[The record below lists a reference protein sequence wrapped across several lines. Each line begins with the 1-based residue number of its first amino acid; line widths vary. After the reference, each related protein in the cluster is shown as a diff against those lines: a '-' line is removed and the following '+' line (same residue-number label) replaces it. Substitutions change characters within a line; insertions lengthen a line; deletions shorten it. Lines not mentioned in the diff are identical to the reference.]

1 MEKISEKSHK
11 NSWDKKSESYAKF
24 SGELGDFG
32 KRVFE
37 ILRGW
42 GVSFAGKSVLD
53 VGAGTGVYSLYLAS
67 LGAKV
72 TAIDSS
78 EGMLRELR
86 RSAQEFGISLQNVL
100 NLSFA
105 EFCERARVGGFERQD
120 PANGLEQNLKILPHH
135 CGSNSKILQNYDDQ
149 RISQGLKIQNFKP
162 TPQGESSATS
172 DLDFAPWEDDD
183 LKYGSTT
190 YASEN
195 YVARSAG
202 KNALNSTLNSVPLF
216 DIAFL
221 TMSPALKSTEDFEA
235 FLALGERKIYLNWV
249 SERNSSMLAPLFERF
264 GAGHKR
270 LATAAEKFEALLGA
284 RDIKFKSEILTER
297 RKQKRSLQEAVQ
309 NAAWHLHM
317 DGAEA
322 SEREIEELLK
332 KRAKGGMISD
342 EIEASFK
349 LFYI

>member
-1 MEKISEKSHK
+1 M
-11 NSWDKKSESYAKF
+11 
-24 SGELGDFG
+24 
-32 KRVFE
+32 
-37 ILRGW
+37 
-42 GVSFAGKSVLD
+42 LD

-105 EFCERARVGGFERQD
+105 EFCERLSRDGFANAAGENFKIYPCPQSEISNAQAQEAR
-120 PANGLEQNLKILPHH
+120 ALNLKDTV
-135 CGSNSKILQNYDDQ
+135 SKS
-149 RISQGLKIQNFKP
+149 RESENFKIP
-162 TPQGESSATS
+162 A
-172 DLDFAPWEDDD
+172 A
-183 LKYGSTT
+183 
-190 YASEN
+190 
-195 YVARSAG
+195 
-202 KNALNSTLNSVPLF
+202 F

-235 FLALGERKIYLNWV
+235 FLALGERKIYLNWA

-264 GAGHKR
+264 GTGHKR

-284 RDIKFKSEILTER
+284 RGIKFKSEILTER
-297 RKQKRSLQEAVQ
+297 REQKRSLQEAVQ

-342 EIEASFK
+342 EIKASFK

>member
-1 MEKISEKSHK
+1 MEKIGEKSDE

-24 SGELGDFG
+24 SGEPGSFG

-86 RSAQEFGISLQNVL
+86 RSAEEFGISLQNVL

-105 EFCERARVGGFERQD
+105 EFCERLSRDGFADAAGE
-120 PANGLEQNLKILPHH
+120 
-135 CGSNSKILQNYDDQ
+135 
-149 RISQGLKIQNFKP
+149 NFKIYP
-162 TPQGESSATS
+162 RSQSEISNAQAQEAQILNFKDAASKTRES
-172 DLDFAPWEDDD
+172 
-183 LKYGSTT
+183 
-190 YASEN
+190 
-195 YVARSAG
+195 
-202 KNALNSTLNSVPLF
+202 KNFKIPAVF

-235 FLALGERKIYLNWV
+235 FLALGERKIYLNWA

-284 RDIKFKSEILTER
+284 RDIKFKSEILTEKR
-297 RKQKRSLQEAVQ
+297 EQKRSLQEAVQ

-322 SEREIEELLK
+322 SEREIEEILK

>member
-1 MEKISEKSHK
+1 MERIGEKSHK

-24 SGELGDFG
+24 SGEPGDFG

-86 RSAQEFGISLQNVL
+86 RSAEEFGISLQNVL

-105 EFCERARVGGFERQD
+105 EFCERLSRDGFADGAGE
-120 PANGLEQNLKILPHH
+120 
-135 CGSNSKILQNYDDQ
+135 
-149 RISQGLKIQNFKP
+149 NFKIYP
-162 TPQGESSATS
+162 RSQ
-172 DLDFAPWEDDD
+172 
-183 LKYGSTT
+183 
-190 YASEN
+190 SEISN
-195 YVARSAG
+195 LQAQEAQ
-202 KNALNSTLNSVPLF
+202 ALNSKDAASKNRGSENFKIPAVF

-235 FLALGERKIYLNWV
+235 FLALGERKIYLNWA

-264 GAGHKR
+264 GTGHKR

-284 RDIKFKSEILTER
+284 RDIKFKSEILTEKR
-297 RKQKRSLQEAVQ
+297 EQKRSLQEAVQ

-332 KRAKGGMISD
+332 KRVRSGMISD

>member
-1 MEKISEKSHK
+1 MEKIGEKSDE

-24 SGELGDFG
+24 NGELVDFG

-86 RSAQEFGISLQNVL
+86 RSAQEFDISLQNVL

-105 EFCERARVGGFERQD
+105 EFCERLSRDGFADAAGENFKIYPRSQSEISNAQAQEAR
-120 PANGLEQNLKILPHH
+120 ALNLKDAA
-135 CGSNSKILQNYDDQ
+135 SKS
-149 RISQGLKIQNFKP
+149 RESENFKIP
-162 TPQGESSATS
+162 A
-172 DLDFAPWEDDD
+172 
-183 LKYGSTT
+183 
-190 YASEN
+190 
-195 YVARSAG
+195 V
-202 KNALNSTLNSVPLF
+202 F

-235 FLALGERKIYLNWV
+235 FLALGERKIYLNWA

-284 RDIKFKSEILTER
+284 RDIKFKSEILTEKR
-297 RKQKRSLQEAVQ
+297 EQKRSLQEAVQ

-322 SEREIEELLK
+322 SEREIEEILK

-342 EIEASFK
+342 EIKASFK

>member
-1 MEKISEKSHK
+1 MEKIGGKSDE

-24 SGELGDFG
+24 SGELGVFG

-86 RSAQEFGISLQNVL
+86 RSAEEFGISLQNVL

-105 EFCERARVGGFERQD
+105 EFCERLSRDGFADAAGENFKIYPRSQSEISNVQ
-120 PANGLEQNLKILPHH
+120 AQEAQALNLK
-135 CGSNSKILQNYDDQ
+135 D
-149 RISQGLKIQNFKP
+149 
-162 TPQGESSATS
+162 A
-172 DLDFAPWEDDD
+172 
-183 LKYGSTT
+183 
-190 YASEN
+190 
-195 YVARSAG
+195 AG
-202 KNALNSTLNSVPLF
+202 KNRESENFKIPAVF

-235 FLALGERKIYLNWV
+235 FLALGERKIYLNWA

-264 GAGHKR
+264 GTGHKR
-270 LATAAEKFEALLGA
+270 LATAAEKFEALLEA

-297 RKQKRSLQEAVQ
+297 REQKRSLQEAVQ

-322 SEREIEELLK
+322 SEREIEEILE

>member
-1 MEKISEKSHK
+1 MEKIGEKPHE

-37 ILRGW
+37 ILRSW
-42 GVSFAGKSVLD
+42 GASFAGKSVLD

-86 RSAQEFGISLQNVL
+86 RSAREFGIPLQNVL

-105 EFCERARVGGFERQD
+105 EFCERLSRDGFADAAGENFKIYPRSQSEISNAQAQEAR
-120 PANGLEQNLKILPHH
+120 ALNLKDAA
-135 CGSNSKILQNYDDQ
+135 SKN
-149 RISQGLKIQNFKP
+149 RGCENFKIP
-162 TPQGESSATS
+162 A
-172 DLDFAPWEDDD
+172 
-183 LKYGSTT
+183 
-190 YASEN
+190 
-195 YVARSAG
+195 V
-202 KNALNSTLNSVPLF
+202 F

-221 TMSPALKSTEDFEA
+221 TMSPALKSKQDFEA
-235 FLALGERKIYLNWV
+235 FLALGERKIYLNWA

-284 RDIKFKSEILTER
+284 RDIKFKSEILTEKR
-297 RKQKRSLQEAVQ
+297 EQKRSLQEAVQ

-322 SEREIEELLK
+322 SEREIEEILK
-332 KRAKGGMISD
+332 KRAKGGVISD

>member
-1 MEKISEKSHK
+1 MEKIGEKSDE

-24 SGELGDFG
+24 SGEPGSFG

-42 GVSFAGKSVLD
+42 GVSFVGKSVLD

-86 RSAQEFGISLQNVL
+86 RSAKEFGIALQNVL

-105 EFCERARVGGFERQD
+105 EFCERLSRDGFADAAGE
-120 PANGLEQNLKILPHH
+120 
-135 CGSNSKILQNYDDQ
+135 
-149 RISQGLKIQNFKP
+149 NFKIYP
-162 TPQGESSATS
+162 RSKSEISNLQAQEAQVLNFKDAASKTRES
-172 DLDFAPWEDDD
+172 
-183 LKYGSTT
+183 
-190 YASEN
+190 
-195 YVARSAG
+195 
-202 KNALNSTLNSVPLF
+202 KNFKIPAVF

-235 FLALGERKIYLNWV
+235 FLALGERKIYLNWA

-264 GAGHKR
+264 GTGHKR

-284 RDIKFKSEILTER
+284 RNIKFKSEILTEKR
-297 RKQKRSLQEAVQ
+297 EQKRSLQEAVQ

-322 SEREIEELLK
+322 SEREIEEILK
-332 KRAKGGMISD
+332 KRAKGGVISD

>member
-1 MEKISEKSHK
+1 MEKIGEKSDE

-24 SGELGDFG
+24 SGEPGSFG

-86 RSAQEFGISLQNVL
+86 RSAEEFGIPLQNVL

-105 EFCERARVGGFERQD
+105 EFCERLSRDGFADAAGENFKIYPRSQIEISNSQ
-120 PANGLEQNLKILPHH
+120 AQEAQALNLKDAA
-135 CGSNSKILQNYDDQ
+135 SKS
-149 RISQGLKIQNFKP
+149 RESENFKIP
-162 TPQGESSATS
+162 A
-172 DLDFAPWEDDD
+172 
-183 LKYGSTT
+183 
-190 YASEN
+190 
-195 YVARSAG
+195 V
-202 KNALNSTLNSVPLF
+202 F

-221 TMSPALKSTEDFEA
+221 TMSPALKSEQDFEA
-235 FLALGERKIYLNWV
+235 FLALGERKIYLNWA

-264 GAGHKR
+264 GAGAKR

-284 RDIKFKSEILTER
+284 RDIKFKSEILTEKR
-297 RKQKRSLQEAVQ
+297 EQKRSLQEAVQ

-332 KRAKGGMISD
+332 KRAKDGVISD

>member
-1 MEKISEKSHK
+1 MEKIGEKTHE

-86 RSAQEFGISLQNVL
+86 HSAQEFGIRLQNVL

-105 EFCERARVGGFERQD
+105 EFCERLSRDGFTDAADENFKIYPRSQSEISNSQAQEAR
-120 PANGLEQNLKILPHH
+120 ALNLKDAV
-135 CGSNSKILQNYDDQ
+135 SKS
-149 RISQGLKIQNFKP
+149 RESENFKIP
-162 TPQGESSATS
+162 A
-172 DLDFAPWEDDD
+172 
-183 LKYGSTT
+183 
-190 YASEN
+190 
-195 YVARSAG
+195 V
-202 KNALNSTLNSVPLF
+202 F

-235 FLALGERKIYLNWV
+235 FLALGERKIYLNWA

-264 GAGHKR
+264 GTGHKR

-284 RDIKFKSEILTER
+284 RDVKFKSEILTER
-297 RKQKRSLQEAVQ
+297 REQKRSLQEAVQ

-332 KRAKGGMISD
+332 KRAKDGMISD

>member
-1 MEKISEKSHK
+1 MEKIGEKSDE

-86 RSAQEFGISLQNVL
+86 RSAQEFGIALQNVL

-105 EFCERARVGGFERQD
+105 EFCERLSRDGFADAAGENFKIYPRPQSEISNAQAQESAAR
-120 PANGLEQNLKILPHH
+120 ALNLKDAM
-135 CGSNSKILQNYDDQ
+135 SKS
-149 RISQGLKIQNFKP
+149 RESENFKIP
-162 TPQGESSATS
+162 
-172 DLDFAPWEDDD
+172 
-183 LKYGSTT
+183 
-190 YASEN
+190 
-195 YVARSAG
+195 VA
-202 KNALNSTLNSVPLF
+202 F

-235 FLALGERKIYLNWV
+235 FLALGERKIYLNWA

-264 GAGHKR
+264 GADHKR

-297 RKQKRSLQEAVQ
+297 REQKRSLQEAVQ

-317 DGAEA
+317 DGAKA
-322 SEREIEELLK
+322 SEREIEEILK

>member
-1 MEKISEKSHK
+1 MERIGEKSHK

-24 SGELGDFG
+24 SGEPGDFG

-86 RSAQEFGISLQNVL
+86 RSAEEFGISLQNVL

-105 EFCERARVGGFERQD
+105 EFCERLSRDGF
-120 PANGLEQNLKILPHH
+120 ANAADENFKIYPRSKSKISNSQTQEAQALNLKDAV
-135 CGSNSKILQNYDDQ
+135 SKN
-149 RISQGLKIQNFKP
+149 RGCENFKIP
-162 TPQGESSATS
+162 A
-172 DLDFAPWEDDD
+172 
-183 LKYGSTT
+183 
-190 YASEN
+190 
-195 YVARSAG
+195 V
-202 KNALNSTLNSVPLF
+202 F

-221 TMSPALKSTEDFEA
+221 TMSPALKSKQDFEA
-235 FLALGERKIYLNWV
+235 FLALGERKIYLNWA

-284 RDIKFKSEILTER
+284 RDIKFKSEILTEKR
-297 RKQKRSLQEAVQ
+297 EQKRSLQEAVQ

-322 SEREIEELLK
+322 SEREIEEILK
-332 KRAKGGMISD
+332 KRAKGGVISD

>member
-1 MEKISEKSHK
+1 MKKIGEKSDE

-86 RSAQEFGISLQNVL
+86 RSAQEFGIALQNVL

-105 EFCERARVGGFERQD
+105 EFCERLSRDGFRD
-120 PANGLEQNLKILPHH
+120 
-135 CGSNSKILQNYDDQ
+135 
-149 RISQGLKIQNFKP
+149 
-162 TPQGESSATS
+162 T
-172 DLDFAPWEDDD
+172 
-183 LKYGSTT
+183 
-190 YASEN
+190 
-195 YVARSAG
+195 AG
-202 KNALNSTLNSVPLF
+202 KNFKIYPRSQSEISNAQAQEARALNLKDAVSENRESENFKIPAVF
-216 DIAFL
+216 DIVFL

-235 FLALGERKIYLNWV
+235 FLALGERKIYLNWA

-264 GAGHKR
+264 GTGHKR

-297 RKQKRSLQEAVQ
+297 REQKRSLQEAVQ

-322 SEREIEELLK
+322 SEREIEEILK

>member
-1 MEKISEKSHK
+1 MEKIGEKSDE

-24 SGELGDFG
+24 SGEPGSFG

-86 RSAQEFGISLQNVL
+86 RSAQEFGIPLQNVL

-105 EFCERARVGGFERQD
+105 EFCERLSRNGF
-120 PANGLEQNLKILPHH
+120 ANATGENFKIYPRSQSEI
-135 CGSNSKILQNYDDQ
+135 SNSQAQEAQALD
-149 RISQGLKIQNFKP
+149 LKDAVSKSRESENFKI
-162 TPQGESSATS
+162 SA
-172 DLDFAPWEDDD
+172 
-183 LKYGSTT
+183 
-190 YASEN
+190 
-195 YVARSAG
+195 V
-202 KNALNSTLNSVPLF
+202 F

-221 TMSPALKSTEDFEA
+221 TMSPALKSTKDFEA
-235 FLALGERKIYLNWV
+235 FLALGERKIYLNWA
-249 SERNSSMLAPLFERF
+249 SERNSSMLAPLFKRF

-284 RDIKFKSEILTER
+284 RDIKFKSEILTEKR
-297 RKQKRSLQEAVQ
+297 EQKRSLQGAVQ

-332 KRAKGGMISD
+332 KRVKGGIISD

>member
-1 MEKISEKSHK
+1 MEKIGGKSDE
-11 NSWDKKSESYAKF
+11 NSWNKKSESYAKF

-42 GVSFAGKSVLD
+42 GVSFAGKSLLD

-86 RSAQEFGISLQNVL
+86 RSAGEFGISLQNVL
-100 NLSFA
+100 NLNFA
-105 EFCERARVGGFERQD
+105 EFCERLSRDGFTNTTGKNFKIYLHSQSEISNSQVQEAR
-120 PANGLEQNLKILPHH
+120 ALNLK
-135 CGSNSKILQNYDDQ
+135 D
-149 RISQGLKIQNFKP
+149 
-162 TPQGESSATS
+162 A
-172 DLDFAPWEDDD
+172 
-183 LKYGSTT
+183 
-190 YASEN
+190 ASEN
-195 YVARSAG
+195 RGSENFKIPAV
-202 KNALNSTLNSVPLF
+202 F

-235 FLALGERKIYLNWV
+235 FLALGERKIYLNWA

-264 GAGHKR
+264 GTGHKR
-270 LATAAEKFEALLGA
+270 LTTAAEKFEALLKEREIA
-284 RDIKFKSEILTER
+284 FKSEILTEKR
-297 RKQKRSLQEAVQ
+297 EQKRSLQEAVQ

-332 KRAKGGMISD
+332 KRAKDGMISD

>member
-1 MEKISEKSHK
+1 MERIGEKSHK

-24 SGELGDFG
+24 SGELGAFG

-105 EFCERARVGGFERQD
+105 EFCERLSRDGFADAAGENFKIYPRPQSEISNSQ
-120 PANGLEQNLKILPHH
+120 AQKTAAQALNLKDAV
-135 CGSNSKILQNYDDQ
+135 SKS
-149 RISQGLKIQNFKP
+149 RESENFKIP
-162 TPQGESSATS
+162 A
-172 DLDFAPWEDDD
+172 
-183 LKYGSTT
+183 
-190 YASEN
+190 
-195 YVARSAG
+195 V
-202 KNALNSTLNSVPLF
+202 F

-235 FLALGERKIYLNWV
+235 FLALGERKIYLNWA

-264 GAGHKR
+264 GTDHKR

-284 RDIKFKSEILTER
+284 RDIRFKSEILTEKR
-297 RKQKRSLQEAVQ
+297 EQKRSLQEAVQ

-332 KRAKGGMISD
+332 KRVRSGVISD

>member
-1 MEKISEKSHK
+1 MEKIGGKSDE

-24 SGELGDFG
+24 SGELGSFG

-37 ILRGW
+37 ILRDW

-86 RSAQEFGISLQNVL
+86 RSAQGFGIPLQNVL

-105 EFCERARVGGFERQD
+105 EFCERLSRDGFADAAGE
-120 PANGLEQNLKILPHH
+120 NFKIYPHPQSKI
-135 CGSNSKILQNYDDQ
+135 SNSQ
-149 RISQGLKIQNFKP
+149 SQEAQTLNLEDAMSKSRESKNFKIP
-162 TPQGESSATS
+162 A
-172 DLDFAPWEDDD
+172 
-183 LKYGSTT
+183 
-190 YASEN
+190 
-195 YVARSAG
+195 V
-202 KNALNSTLNSVPLF
+202 F

-235 FLALGERKIYLNWV
+235 FLALGERKIYLNWA

-264 GAGHKR
+264 GTGHKR
-270 LATAAEKFEALLGA
+270 LATAAEKFEAMLGA

-297 RKQKRSLQEAVQ
+297 REQKRSLQEAVQ

-322 SEREIEELLK
+322 SEREIEEILK
-332 KRAKGGMISD
+332 KRAKGGVISD

>member
-1 MEKISEKSHK
+1 MKKIGEKSDE

-24 SGELGDFG
+24 SGEPGDFG

-42 GVSFAGKSVLD
+42 GVGFAGKSVLD

-86 RSAQEFGISLQNVL
+86 RSAQEFGIPLQNVL

-105 EFCERARVGGFERQD
+105 EFCERLSRDGFAGAVGENFKIYPHSQSEISNAKAQE
-120 PANGLEQNLKILPHH
+120 AQALNLKDAV
-135 CGSNSKILQNYDDQ
+135 SKNH
-149 RISQGLKIQNFKP
+149 GCENFKIP
-162 TPQGESSATS
+162 A
-172 DLDFAPWEDDD
+172 
-183 LKYGSTT
+183 
-190 YASEN
+190 
-195 YVARSAG
+195 V
-202 KNALNSTLNSVPLF
+202 F

-235 FLALGERKIYLNWV
+235 FLALGERKIYLNWA

-264 GAGHKR
+264 GAGAKR

-284 RDIKFKSEILTER
+284 RNIKFKSEILTER
-297 RKQKRSLQEAVQ
+297 REQKRSLQEAVQ

-322 SEREIEELLK
+322 SEREIEEILK

>member
-1 MEKISEKSHK
+1 MEKIGEKSHK

-42 GVSFAGKSVLD
+42 SVSFAGKSVLD

-86 RSAQEFGISLQNVL
+86 RSAEEFGIPLQNVL

-105 EFCERARVGGFERQD
+105 EFCERLSCNGFADAAGENFKIYPRSRSEISNSQ
-120 PANGLEQNLKILPHH
+120 AQESAAQALNLKDAV
-135 CGSNSKILQNYDDQ
+135 SESRESK
-149 RISQGLKIQNFKP
+149 NFKIP
-162 TPQGESSATS
+162 A
-172 DLDFAPWEDDD
+172 A
-183 LKYGSTT
+183 
-190 YASEN
+190 
-195 YVARSAG
+195 
-202 KNALNSTLNSVPLF
+202 F

-235 FLALGERKIYLNWV
+235 FLALGERKIYLNWA

-270 LATAAEKFEALLGA
+270 LATAAEKFEAMLGA
-284 RDIKFKSEILTER
+284 RDVKFKSEILTER
-297 RKQKRSLQEAVQ
+297 REQKRSLQEAVQ

-317 DGAEA
+317 DGAKA
-322 SEREIEELLK
+322 SEREIEEILK

-342 EIEASFK
+342 EIEANFK

>member
-1 MEKISEKSHK
+1 MEKIGEKSHK

-24 SGELGDFG
+24 SGELGAFG

-42 GVSFAGKSVLD
+42 GVSFAGKSMLD
-53 VGAGTGVYSLYLAS
+53 VGAGTGIYSLYLAS

-86 RSAQEFGISLQNVL
+86 RSAEEFGISLQNVL

-105 EFCERARVGGFERQD
+105 EFCERLSRDGFRDTAGE
-120 PANGLEQNLKILPHH
+120 
-135 CGSNSKILQNYDDQ
+135 
-149 RISQGLKIQNFKP
+149 NFKIYP
-162 TPQGESSATS
+162 RSQ
-172 DLDFAPWEDDD
+172 
-183 LKYGSTT
+183 
-190 YASEN
+190 SEISN
-195 YVARSAG
+195 AQAQEARALNFKDAAG
-202 KNALNSTLNSVPLF
+202 KNRESENFKIPAVF

-249 SERNSSMLAPLFERF
+249 SERNSSMMTPLFERF
-264 GAGHKR
+264 GTGAKR

-284 RDIKFKSEILTER
+284 RNIKFKSEILTER
-297 RKQKRSLQEAVQ
+297 REQKRSLQEAVQ

-332 KRAKGGMISD
+332 KRAKSGVISD

>member
-1 MEKISEKSHK
+1 MEKIGEKSDE

-24 SGELGDFG
+24 SGEPGSFG

-86 RSAQEFGISLQNVL
+86 RSAEEFGIALQNVL

-105 EFCERARVGGFERQD
+105 EFCERLSRDGFADAAGE
-120 PANGLEQNLKILPHH
+120 
-135 CGSNSKILQNYDDQ
+135 
-149 RISQGLKIQNFKP
+149 NFKIYP
-162 TPQGESSATS
+162 RSQSEISNLQAQEAQVLNFKGAASKTRE
-172 DLDFAPWEDDD
+172 
-183 LKYGSTT
+183 
-190 YASEN
+190 SEN
-195 YVARSAG
+195 FKIPAV
-202 KNALNSTLNSVPLF
+202 F

-235 FLALGERKIYLNWV
+235 FLALGERKIYLNWA

-264 GAGHKR
+264 GTGVKR
-270 LATAAEKFEALLGA
+270 LATAAEKFEALLKA

-317 DGAEA
+317 DGAKA
-322 SEREIEELLK
+322 SEREIEEILK

>member
-1 MEKISEKSHK
+1 MERIGEKSHK

-24 SGELGDFG
+24 SGEPGDFG

-86 RSAQEFGISLQNVL
+86 RSAEEFGISLQNVL

-105 EFCERARVGGFERQD
+105 EFCERLSRDGFADGAGENFKIYPRSQSEISNAQAQEAR
-120 PANGLEQNLKILPHH
+120 ALNLKDAV
-135 CGSNSKILQNYDDQ
+135 SKN
-149 RISQGLKIQNFKP
+149 RESENFKIP
-162 TPQGESSATS
+162 A
-172 DLDFAPWEDDD
+172 
-183 LKYGSTT
+183 
-190 YASEN
+190 
-195 YVARSAG
+195 V
-202 KNALNSTLNSVPLF
+202 F

-235 FLALGERKIYLNWV
+235 FLALGERKIYLNWA

-264 GAGHKR
+264 GTGHKR

-284 RDIKFKSEILTER
+284 RDIKFKSEILTEKR
-297 RKQKRSLQEAVQ
+297 EQKRSLQEAVQ
-309 NAAWHLHM
+309 FPH
-317 DGAEA
+317 D
-322 SEREIEELLK
+322 
-332 KRAKGGMISD
+332 
-342 EIEASFK
+342 
-349 LFYI
+349 

>member
-1 MEKISEKSHK
+1 MEKIGEKTHE

-86 RSAQEFGISLQNVL
+86 RSAGEFGISLQNVL

-105 EFCERARVGGFERQD
+105 EFCERLSRDGF
-120 PANGLEQNLKILPHH
+120 ANAAGENFKIYPRSQSEISNVQAQEVRALNLKDAA
-135 CGSNSKILQNYDDQ
+135 SKTHE
-149 RISQGLKIQNFKP
+149 SENFKIP
-162 TPQGESSATS
+162 A
-172 DLDFAPWEDDD
+172 
-183 LKYGSTT
+183 
-190 YASEN
+190 
-195 YVARSAG
+195 V
-202 KNALNSTLNSVPLF
+202 F

-235 FLALGERKIYLNWV
+235 FLALGERKIYLNWA

-264 GAGHKR
+264 GTGHKR
-270 LATAAEKFEALLGA
+270 LATASEKFEALLKA
-284 RDIKFKSEILTER
+284 RDIKFKSEILTEKR
-297 RKQKRSLQEAVQ
+297 EQKRSLQEAVQ

-332 KRAKGGMISD
+332 KRAKGGVISD

>member
-1 MEKISEKSHK
+1 
-11 NSWDKKSESYAKF
+11 
-24 SGELGDFG
+24 
-32 KRVFE
+32 RVFE

-86 RSAQEFGISLQNVL
+86 RSAEEFGIPLQNVL

-105 EFCERARVGGFERQD
+105 EFCERLSSSGF
-120 PANGLEQNLKILPHH
+120 AG
-135 CGSNSKILQNYDDQ
+135 
-149 RISQGLKIQNFKP
+149 
-162 TPQGESSATS
+162 
-172 DLDFAPWEDDD
+172 
-183 LKYGSTT
+183 
-190 YASEN
+190 
-195 YVARSAG
+195 VAG
-202 KNALNSTLNSVPLF
+202 KNFKIYPRSQSKISNAKAQEAQALNLKDAVSKNRESENFKIPAVF

-221 TMSPALKSTEDFEA
+221 TMSPALKSERDFEA
-235 FLALGERKIYLNWV
+235 FLALGERKIYLNWA

-264 GAGHKR
+264 GIGAKR

-297 RKQKRSLQEAVQ
+297 REQKRSLQEAVQ

-317 DGAEA
+317 DGAKA
-322 SEREIEELLK
+322 SEREIEEILK

>member
-1 MEKISEKSHK
+1 MKKIGEKSDK

-78 EGMLRELR
+78 DGMLRELR
-86 RSAQEFGISLQNVL
+86 RSAQEFGIPLQNVL

-105 EFCERARVGGFERQD
+105 EFCERLSRDGF
-120 PANGLEQNLKILPHH
+120 ANAAGENFKIYPR
-135 CGSNSKILQNYDDQ
+135 SQSKISNAQTQESAARAL
-149 RISQGLKIQNFKP
+149 NFKN
-162 TPQGESSATS
+162 SAS
-172 DLDFAPWEDDD
+172 KNRE
-183 LKYGSTT
+183 
-190 YASEN
+190 SEN
-195 YVARSAG
+195 FKIPAA
-202 KNALNSTLNSVPLF
+202 F

-235 FLALGERKIYLNWV
+235 FLALGERKIYLNWA

-264 GAGHKR
+264 GAGAKR
-270 LATAAEKFEALLGA
+270 LATAAEEFEALLGA

-297 RKQKRSLQEAVQ
+297 REQKRSLQEAVQ

-317 DGAEA
+317 DGAKA

-342 EIEASFK
+342 EIKASFK

>member
-1 MEKISEKSHK
+1 MKKIGEKSDE

-24 SGELGDFG
+24 NGELGDFG

-86 RSAQEFGISLQNVL
+86 RSAQEFGIALQNVL

-105 EFCERARVGGFERQD
+105 EFCERLSRDGFADAAGENFKIYPRSQSEISNSQAQEAR
-120 PANGLEQNLKILPHH
+120 ALNLKDAM
-135 CGSNSKILQNYDDQ
+135 SK
-149 RISQGLKIQNFKP
+149 SHESENFKIP
-162 TPQGESSATS
+162 AI
-172 DLDFAPWEDDD
+172 
-183 LKYGSTT
+183 
-190 YASEN
+190 
-195 YVARSAG
+195 
-202 KNALNSTLNSVPLF
+202 F

-235 FLALGERKIYLNWV
+235 FLALGERKIYLNWA

-264 GAGHKR
+264 GTGHKR
-270 LATAAEKFEALLGA
+270 LATASEKFEALLGA

-297 RKQKRSLQEAVQ
+297 REQKRSLQEAVQ

-317 DGAEA
+317 DGTEA

>member
-1 MEKISEKSHK
+1 MEKIGEKSHK

-32 KRVFE
+32 NRVFE
-37 ILRGW
+37 ILCGW

-86 RSAQEFGISLQNVL
+86 RSAQEFGIALQNVL

-105 EFCERARVGGFERQD
+105 EFCERLSRDGFADGAGE
-120 PANGLEQNLKILPHH
+120 
-135 CGSNSKILQNYDDQ
+135 
-149 RISQGLKIQNFKP
+149 NFKIYP
-162 TPQGESSATS
+162 RSQ
-172 DLDFAPWEDDD
+172 
-183 LKYGSTT
+183 
-190 YASEN
+190 SEISN
-195 YVARSAG
+195 LQAQEAQVLNFKDAAG
-202 KNALNSTLNSVPLF
+202 KNRESENFKILAVF

-221 TMSPALKSTEDFEA
+221 TMSPALKSTKDFEA
-235 FLALGERKIYLNWV
+235 FLALGERKIYLNWA

-264 GAGHKR
+264 GAGAKR

-284 RDIKFKSEILTER
+284 RDIKFKSEILTEKR
-297 RKQKRSLQEAVQ
+297 EQKRSLQEAVQ

-322 SEREIEELLK
+322 SEREIEEILK
-332 KRAKGGMISD
+332 KRAKGGVISD

>member
-1 MEKISEKSHK
+1 MEKIGEKSHK

-86 RSAQEFGISLQNVL
+86 RSAQEFGIPLQNVL

-105 EFCERARVGGFERQD
+105 EFCEWLSRDGF
-120 PANGLEQNLKILPHH
+120 ANAAGENFKIYPR
-135 CGSNSKILQNYDDQ
+135 SQSKISNAQDQ
-149 RISQGLKIQNFKP
+149 ETQALNFKN
-162 TPQGESSATS
+162 SAS
-172 DLDFAPWEDDD
+172 KSRE
-183 LKYGSTT
+183 
-190 YASEN
+190 SEN
-195 YVARSAG
+195 FKIPAV
-202 KNALNSTLNSVPLF
+202 F

-221 TMSPALKSTEDFEA
+221 TMSPALKSERDFEA
-235 FLALGERKIYLNWV
+235 FLALGERKIYLNWA

-264 GAGHKR
+264 GAGAKR
-270 LATAAEKFEALLGA
+270 LATASEKFEALLGA

-297 RKQKRSLQEAVQ
+297 REQKRSLQEAVQ

>member
-1 MEKISEKSHK
+1 MEKIGEKSDE

-24 SGELGDFG
+24 SGEPGSFG

-67 LGAKV
+67 LGAKI

-86 RSAQEFGISLQNVL
+86 RSAEEFGIRLQNVL

-105 EFCERARVGGFERQD
+105 EFCERLSRDGFANAAGENFKIYPRPQSEISNVQAQEAR
-120 PANGLEQNLKILPHH
+120 ALNLK
-135 CGSNSKILQNYDDQ
+135 D
-149 RISQGLKIQNFKP
+149 
-162 TPQGESSATS
+162 A
-172 DLDFAPWEDDD
+172 
-183 LKYGSTT
+183 
-190 YASEN
+190 
-195 YVARSAG
+195 AG
-202 KNALNSTLNSVPLF
+202 KNRESENFKIPAVF

-235 FLALGERKIYLNWV
+235 FLALGERKIYLNWA

-264 GAGHKR
+264 GTGHKR

-297 RKQKRSLQEAVQ
+297 REQKRSLQEAVQ

>member
-1 MEKISEKSHK
+1 MEKIGEKSDE

-105 EFCERARVGGFERQD
+105 EFCERLSRDGFAD
-120 PANGLEQNLKILPHH
+120 A
-135 CGSNSKILQNYDDQ
+135 
-149 RISQGLKIQNFKP
+149 
-162 TPQGESSATS
+162 
-172 DLDFAPWEDDD
+172 
-183 LKYGSTT
+183 
-190 YASEN
+190 
-195 YVARSAG
+195 AG
-202 KNALNSTLNSVPLF
+202 KNFKIYPHSQSEISNAQAQEARALNLKDAASKSRESENFKIPAVF

-221 TMSPALKSTEDFEA
+221 TMSPALKSEWDFEA
-235 FLALGERKIYLNWV
+235 FLALGERKIYLNWA

-264 GAGHKR
+264 GADHKR
-270 LATAAEKFEALLGA
+270 LATAAEKFEAMLGA
-284 RDIKFKSEILTER
+284 RDIKFKSEILTEKR
-297 RKQKRSLQEAVQ
+297 EQKRSLQEAVQ

-317 DGAEA
+317 DGAKA

-342 EIEASFK
+342 EIKASFK

>member
-1 MEKISEKSHK
+1 MEKIGEKSDE

-37 ILRGW
+37 ILRSW

-86 RSAQEFGISLQNVL
+86 RSAKEFGISLQNVL

-105 EFCERARVGGFERQD
+105 EFCERLSRDGFADAAGENFKIYPRSQSEISN
-120 PANGLEQNLKILPHH
+120 AQAQEAQALNLK
-135 CGSNSKILQNYDDQ
+135 D
-149 RISQGLKIQNFKP
+149 
-162 TPQGESSATS
+162 A
-172 DLDFAPWEDDD
+172 
-183 LKYGSTT
+183 
-190 YASEN
+190 
-195 YVARSAG
+195 AG
-202 KNALNSTLNSVPLF
+202 KNRESENFKIPAVF

-235 FLALGERKIYLNWV
+235 FLALGERKIYLNWA

-264 GAGHKR
+264 GTGRKR

-284 RDIKFKSEILTER
+284 RDIKFKSEILTEKR
-297 RKQKRSLQEAVQ
+297 EQKRSLQEAVQ
-309 NAAWHLHM
+309 NAAWHLNM

-322 SEREIEELLK
+322 SEREIEEILK
-332 KRAKGGMISD
+332 KRAKGGVISD

>member
-1 MEKISEKSHK
+1 MEKIGEKSHK

-42 GVSFAGKSVLD
+42 GVSFASKSVLD

-86 RSAQEFGISLQNVL
+86 RSAEEFDISLQNVL

-105 EFCERARVGGFERQD
+105 EFCERLNRDGFADAAGE
-120 PANGLEQNLKILPHH
+120 
-135 CGSNSKILQNYDDQ
+135 
-149 RISQGLKIQNFKP
+149 NFKIYP
-162 TPQGESSATS
+162 RSQSEILNAQAQEAWALNFKDAASKTRG
-172 DLDFAPWEDDD
+172 
-183 LKYGSTT
+183 
-190 YASEN
+190 SEN
-195 YVARSAG
+195 FKIPAV
-202 KNALNSTLNSVPLF
+202 F

-235 FLALGERKIYLNWV
+235 FLALGERKIYLNWA

-264 GAGHKR
+264 GTGHKR

-284 RDIKFKSEILTER
+284 RDIKFKSEILAER
-297 RKQKRSLQEAVQ
+297 REQKRSLHEAVK

>member
-1 MEKISEKSHK
+1 MEKIGEKSDE

-24 SGELGDFG
+24 SGEPGSFG

-105 EFCERARVGGFERQD
+105 EFCERLNRDGF
-120 PANGLEQNLKILPHH
+120 ANAAGENFKIYPRPQSEISNAQAQETRALNLKDAV
-135 CGSNSKILQNYDDQ
+135 SENRESE
-149 RISQGLKIQNFKP
+149 NFKIP
-162 TPQGESSATS
+162 AI
-172 DLDFAPWEDDD
+172 
-183 LKYGSTT
+183 
-190 YASEN
+190 
-195 YVARSAG
+195 
-202 KNALNSTLNSVPLF
+202 F

-235 FLALGERKIYLNWV
+235 FLALGERKIYLNWA
-249 SERNSSMLAPLFERF
+249 SERNSSMLAPLLERF

-297 RKQKRSLQEAVQ
+297 REQKRSLQEAVQ

-332 KRAKGGMISD
+332 KRAKGGMKSD

>member
-1 MEKISEKSHK
+1 MEKIGEKSDE

-24 SGELGDFG
+24 SGEPGSFG

-105 EFCERARVGGFERQD
+105 EFCERLNRDGF
-120 PANGLEQNLKILPHH
+120 ANAAGENFKIYPRPQSEISNAQAQETRALNLKDAV
-135 CGSNSKILQNYDDQ
+135 SENRESE
-149 RISQGLKIQNFKP
+149 NFKIP
-162 TPQGESSATS
+162 AI
-172 DLDFAPWEDDD
+172 
-183 LKYGSTT
+183 
-190 YASEN
+190 
-195 YVARSAG
+195 
-202 KNALNSTLNSVPLF
+202 F

-235 FLALGERKIYLNWV
+235 FLALGERKIYLNWA
-249 SERNSSMLAPLFERF
+249 SERNSSMLAPLLERF

-297 RKQKRSLQEAVQ
+297 REQKRSLQEAVQ

>member
-1 MEKISEKSHK
+1 MEKIGEKSDE

-24 SGELGDFG
+24 SGEPGSFG

-86 RSAQEFGISLQNVL
+86 RSAEEFDISLQNVL

-105 EFCERARVGGFERQD
+105 EFCERLSSGGFADAAGE
-120 PANGLEQNLKILPHH
+120 
-135 CGSNSKILQNYDDQ
+135 
-149 RISQGLKIQNFKP
+149 NFKIYP
-162 TPQGESSATS
+162 RSQSEISNLQAQEAQVLNFKDAASKTRES
-172 DLDFAPWEDDD
+172 
-183 LKYGSTT
+183 
-190 YASEN
+190 
-195 YVARSAG
+195 
-202 KNALNSTLNSVPLF
+202 KNFKIPAVF

-235 FLALGERKIYLNWV
+235 FLALGERKIYLNWA

-264 GAGHKR
+264 GTGYKR

-284 RDIKFKSEILTER
+284 RDIKFKSEILTEKR
-297 RKQKRSLQEAVQ
+297 EQKRSLQEAVQ

-322 SEREIEELLK
+322 SEREIEEILK

>member
-1 MEKISEKSHK
+1 M
-11 NSWDKKSESYAKF
+11 
-24 SGELGDFG
+24 
-32 KRVFE
+32 
-37 ILRGW
+37 
-42 GVSFAGKSVLD
+42 SFAGKSVLD

-86 RSAQEFGISLQNVL
+86 RSAQEFGIALQNVL

-105 EFCERARVGGFERQD
+105 EFCERLSRDGFADAAGENFKIYPRPQSEISN
-120 PANGLEQNLKILPHH
+120 AQAQESAAQALNLKD
-135 CGSNSKILQNYDDQ
+135 GVSKS
-149 RISQGLKIQNFKP
+149 RESENFKIP
-162 TPQGESSATS
+162 V
-172 DLDFAPWEDDD
+172 F
-183 LKYGSTT
+183 
-190 YASEN
+190 
-195 YVARSAG
+195 
-202 KNALNSTLNSVPLF
+202 F

-235 FLALGERKIYLNWV
+235 FLALGERKIYLNWA

-264 GAGHKR
+264 GTGAKR

-284 RDIKFKSEILTER
+284 RDIKFKSEILTEKR
-297 RKQKRSLQEAVQ
+297 EQKRSLQEAVQ

-317 DGAEA
+317 DGAKA
-322 SEREIEELLK
+322 SEREIEEILK

>member
-1 MEKISEKSHK
+1 MEKIGEKSDE
-11 NSWDKKSESYAKF
+11 NSWDKKSESYTKF

-37 ILRGW
+37 ILCGW

-86 RSAQEFGISLQNVL
+86 RSAQEFGIPLQNVL

-105 EFCERARVGGFERQD
+105 EFCERLSRNGF
-120 PANGLEQNLKILPHH
+120 ANATGENFKIYPRSQSEISNSQAQEAQALNLKDAV
-135 CGSNSKILQNYDDQ
+135 SKN
-149 RISQGLKIQNFKP
+149 RESENFKIP
-162 TPQGESSATS
+162 A
-172 DLDFAPWEDDD
+172 
-183 LKYGSTT
+183 
-190 YASEN
+190 
-195 YVARSAG
+195 V
-202 KNALNSTLNSVPLF
+202 F

-221 TMSPALKSTEDFEA
+221 TMSPALKSERDFEA
-235 FLALGERKIYLNWV
+235 FLALGERKIYLNWA

-264 GAGHKR
+264 GIGAKR

-297 RKQKRSLQEAVQ
+297 REQKRSLQEAVQ

-317 DGAEA
+317 DGAKA
-322 SEREIEELLK
+322 SEREIEEILK

-342 EIEASFK
+342 EIKASFK

>member
-1 MEKISEKSHK
+1 MEKIGEKSDE

-24 SGELGDFG
+24 SSEPGSFG

-86 RSAQEFGISLQNVL
+86 RSAEEFGIALQNVL

-105 EFCERARVGGFERQD
+105 EFCERLSRDGFADAAGE
-120 PANGLEQNLKILPHH
+120 
-135 CGSNSKILQNYDDQ
+135 
-149 RISQGLKIQNFKP
+149 NFKIYP
-162 TPQGESSATS
+162 RSQSEISNLQAQEAQVLNFKGAASKTRE
-172 DLDFAPWEDDD
+172 
-183 LKYGSTT
+183 
-190 YASEN
+190 SEN
-195 YVARSAG
+195 FKIPAV
-202 KNALNSTLNSVPLF
+202 F

-235 FLALGERKIYLNWV
+235 FLALGERKIYLNWA

-264 GAGHKR
+264 GTGHKR

-297 RKQKRSLQEAVQ
+297 REQKRSLQEAVQ

-322 SEREIEELLK
+322 SEREIEEILK

>member
-1 MEKISEKSHK
+1 MKKIGEKSDE

-24 SGELGDFG
+24 SGEPGSFG

-86 RSAQEFGISLQNVL
+86 RSEQEFGIPLQNVL

-105 EFCERARVGGFERQD
+105 EFCERLSRDGFRDTAGENFKIYPRSQSEISN
-120 PANGLEQNLKILPHH
+120 AQAQEAQALNLKDAA
-135 CGSNSKILQNYDDQ
+135 SKT
-149 RISQGLKIQNFKP
+149 RESENFKIP
-162 TPQGESSATS
+162 A
-172 DLDFAPWEDDD
+172 
-183 LKYGSTT
+183 
-190 YASEN
+190 
-195 YVARSAG
+195 V
-202 KNALNSTLNSVPLF
+202 F

-235 FLALGERKIYLNWV
+235 FLALGERKIYLNWA

-264 GAGHKR
+264 GADHKR

-284 RDIKFKSEILTER
+284 RDIKFKSKILTER
-297 RKQKRSLQEAVQ
+297 REQKRSLQEAVQ

-322 SEREIEELLK
+322 SEREIEEILK

>member
-1 MEKISEKSHK
+1 MEKIGEKSDED
-11 NSWDKKSESYAKF
+11 SWDKKSESYAKF

-86 RSAQEFGISLQNVL
+86 RSAEEFGIPLQNVL

-105 EFCERARVGGFERQD
+105 EFCERLSRDGFADAAGENFKIYPRSQSEISNVQSQE
-120 PANGLEQNLKILPHH
+120 AQALNLKDAA
-135 CGSNSKILQNYDDQ
+135 GNNSE
-149 RISQGLKIQNFKP
+149 SENFKIP
-162 TPQGESSATS
+162 A
-172 DLDFAPWEDDD
+172 
-183 LKYGSTT
+183 
-190 YASEN
+190 
-195 YVARSAG
+195 V
-202 KNALNSTLNSVPLF
+202 F

-235 FLALGERKIYLNWV
+235 FLALGERKIYLNWA

-264 GAGHKR
+264 GAGRKR
-270 LATAAEKFEALLGA
+270 LATAVEKFEALLGA

-297 RKQKRSLQEAVQ
+297 REQKRSLQEAVQ

-322 SEREIEELLK
+322 SEREIEEILK

>member
-1 MEKISEKSHK
+1 MKKIGEKSHK
-11 NSWDKKSESYAKF
+11 NSWDKKSESYTKF

-37 ILRGW
+37 ILCGW
-42 GVSFAGKSVLD
+42 DVSFAGKSVLD

-86 RSAQEFGISLQNVL
+86 RSAQEFGIPLQNVL

-105 EFCERARVGGFERQD
+105 EFCERLSRDGF
-120 PANGLEQNLKILPHH
+120 ANAAGE
-135 CGSNSKILQNYDDQ
+135 
-149 RISQGLKIQNFKP
+149 NFKIYP
-162 TPQGESSATS
+162 RSQSEISNAQAQEAQALNFKNSAS
-172 DLDFAPWEDDD
+172 KSHE
-183 LKYGSTT
+183 
-190 YASEN
+190 SEN
-195 YVARSAG
+195 FKIPTVFG
-202 KNALNSTLNSVPLF
+202 
-216 DIAFL
+216 IAFL

-235 FLALGERKIYLNWV
+235 FLALGKRKIYLNWA

-264 GAGHKR
+264 GTGHKR

-297 RKQKRSLQEAVQ
+297 REQKRSLQEAVQ

-322 SEREIEELLK
+322 SEREIEEILK